1 MIAKS
6 KKAEILSLLDKIEE
20 EHHWKELEE
29 LLLEM
34 IDRETKTEY
43 VPSPE
48 ELEAIEEGKK
58 DIKEGRF
65 MSLDDFNVEI
75 REWLAK

>member
-43 VPSPE
+43 VLSPE
-48 ELEAIEEGKK
+48 ELEAIQEGDRDFEEGNFITYEELK
-58 DIKEGRF
+58 
-65 MSLDDFNVEI
+65 
-75 REWLAK
+75 AKYKGWK